1 MKFKY
6 IYIDEIGDLGT
17 KQRSSKFLIL
27 TALVI
32 DNPRELD
39 RIIKNMRR
47 NKFKKE
53 LKKANEIK
61 ANSSSPAIILYMLKK
76 LNSVSGIK
84 VYYIVLDKSK
94 IYNNYLRSDKHKLYN
109 FVAGKLAKNIN
120 LNDTNFEIKI
130 DKSKGNLF
138 LQEDFNKY
146 FDKSLK
152 ENCEGVICKIEHS
165 YSHSWSGL
173 QFADIPAWSCFQKF
187 EYDNEDFIN
196 ELTIEQEVYQVWKKL
211 D

>member
-1 MKFKY
+1 MY
-6 IYIDEIGDLGT
+6 LDESGDLGT
-17 KQRSSKFLIL
+17 KSSSSKFLIL
-27 TALVI
+27 AALVVE
-32 DNPRELD
+32 NPKDLD

-47 NKFKKE
+47 HKFKKE
-53 LKKANEIK
+53 LKKASEIK
-61 ANSSSPAIILYMLKK
+61 ANRSSAEVISYMLKK
-76 LNSVSGIK
+76 LNSVEGVK

-94 IYNNYLRSDKHKLYN
+94 IYSNYLRSDKHKLYN

-120 LNDTNFEIKI
+120 ISNTNFEIKI

-146 FDKSLK
+146 FDGSLK
-152 ENCEGVICKIEHS
+152 ENCKEVVCKIEHS

-173 QFADIPAWSCFQKF
+173 QFADVLAWSCFQKF
-187 EYDNEDFIN
+187 EFNDEDFIN